1 MNLADVNSL
10 MIHEAYVLQFDTKE
24 YRNKINHKKTNG
36 SNRSIAE
43 KLDVKPSATWAV
55 KLKGKRKCLFFSTS
69 D

>member
-1 MNLADVNSL
+1 MVTIKMNLADVNSL

-43 KLDVKPSATWAV
+43 KLDVKPSAT
-55 KLKGKRKCLFFSTS
+55 
-69 D
+69 